1 MNKRRLLLVLLAV
14 LVIAVPLLGQG
25 KPKISLFVNLTSDEI
40 SRATMAISVAH
51 RVLSEKK
58 IPVTIWLNVD
68 AVRLVDQKI
77 IQNMHGDARTPLE
90 KLQAFMFDGGKV
102 LICPM
107 CMRNVGGMENS
118 DLPKGVEL
126 SEMDIFWTTLFADDV
141 RVLSY

>member
-1 MNKRRLLLVLLAV
+1 MNTRRLLLVCLTLLV
-14 LVIAVPLLGQG
+14 VTLPLLGQA
-25 KPKISLFVNLTSDEI
+25 KPKKSLFVNLTSDDV
-40 SRATMAISVAH
+40 SRATMAITVAH

-58 IPVTIWLNVD
+58 IPVTIWLNVE
-68 AVRLVDQKI
+68 AVRLVDKEI
-77 IQNMHGDARTPLE
+77 IQNMYGDARTSLE

-107 CMRNVGGMENS
+107 CMKNVGGMKKE

>member
-1 MNKRRLLLVLLAV
+1 MNKRPLLLVLLAL
-14 LVIAVPLLGQG
+14 LVIAVPLFGQG
-25 KPKISLFVNLTSDEI
+25 KVKKSLFVNLTTDEV
-40 SRATMAISVAH
+40 SRATMAITIAH

-68 AVRLVDQKI
+68 GVRLVDQKT
-77 IQNMHGDARTPLE
+77 IQNMYGDARTPLD

-107 CMRNVGGMENS
+107 CMRNVGGMEKS
-118 DLPKGVEL
+118 ELPKGVEL

>member
-1 MNKRRLLLVLLAV
+1 MNTRRLLLVFLTLLVVA
-14 LVIAVPLLGQG
+14 LPLLGQG
-25 KPKISLFVNLTSDEI
+25 KPKKSLFVNLTSDEV
-40 SRATMAISVAH
+40 SRATMAVNVAH
-51 RVLSEKK
+51 RVLTEKK

-68 AVRLVDQKI
+68 GVRLVDKEL
-77 IQNMHGDARTPLE
+77 IQNMYGDARTPLE

-107 CMRNVGGMENS
+107 CMKNVGGMNVS